1 MVTVARV
8 EESNAKGNS
17 NICNKICGGTNII
30 SFNIFNCEG
39 EGPRCYMSCVYV
51 VYVHMCM
58 YMYSFVC
65 IYLFKN
71 IKYRVQVPG
80 SQVPVVQ
87 QVYCK
92 KHVNHVYRS
101 TTECSAYLNCTVLLL

>member
-1 MVTVARV
+1 MVTVARA

-39 EGPRCYMSCVYV
+39 EGPRCYMSCMYVV

-71 IKYRVQVPG
+71 IKYRPGTEVPG

-87 QVYCK
+87 QVCM
-92 KHVNHVYRS
+92 
-101 TTECSAYLNCTVLLL
+101 

>member
-1 MVTVARV
+1 MPREIVIYVIKYVAAQILFHSIYSIVKVKDRAVT
-8 EESNAKGNS
+8 
-17 NICNKICGGTNII
+17 CH
-30 SFNIFNCEG
+30 
-39 EGPRCYMSCVYV
+39 VYV